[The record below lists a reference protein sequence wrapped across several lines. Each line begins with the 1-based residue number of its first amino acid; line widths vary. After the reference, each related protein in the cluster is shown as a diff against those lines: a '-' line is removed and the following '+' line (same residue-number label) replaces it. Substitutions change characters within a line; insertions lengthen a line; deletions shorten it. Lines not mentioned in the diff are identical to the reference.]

1 MDLPSGECG
10 LEGGGNAEGLGGGR
24 ARDEAEDLGTIS
36 LQHLDGERVSLASGE
51 SAKGQGLEE
60 MGTSPKVRAVIPLGL

>member
-10 LEGGGNAEGLGGGR
+10 LVGGGNAEGLGGGR
-24 ARDEAEDLGTIS
+24 ACEEAEDLGTIS
-36 LQHLDGERVSLASGE
+36 LQPLNGERVSLASGE
-51 SAKGQGLEE
+51 SADGQGVEE